1 MQELDYA
8 KIGER
13 IRQVRKARGWSQ
25 EQLAKKCGISLNF
38 MGKIERG
45 DRKMSMDT
53 FAGICMELETGADAL
68 LFGSV
73 QMSAASA
80 RELWKRQEKEGSDSY
95 AMYIRIMQSVADV
108 MNEV

>member
-1 MQELDYA
+1 MHELDYA

-13 IRQVRKARGWSQ
+13 IRQVRKTKGWSQ
-25 EQLAKKCGISLNF
+25 ELLAKKCGISLNF

-45 DRKMSMDT
+45 SRKMSMDT
-53 FAGICMELETGADAL
+53 FASICMALEAGADAL

-73 QMSAASA
+73 QLSMASA
-80 RELWKRQEKEGSDSY
+80 KDLWKRQEKEGSDSY
-95 AMYIRIMQSVADV
+95 AMYIRIMKSVADV